1 MSFYEDRKLPEPT
14 AEHFPEDVVEL
25 EHLIAGRGGDADVPR
40 VVIGDGQHLR
50 EQAIGERTFEA
61 VRTERC
67 NHILKLDRESNLV
80 RVEAG
85 IRWGELREKLREE
98 GYSLQTYRPYA
109 DSATV
114 GGLLARRHPT
124 QPHRLSGDIRE
135 GCVALSAVSPTL
147 GDYRYLE
154 APRKASGPDLRHL
167 FISGEGALGVILNA
181 TLSISKPFP
190 GRLFEWEAPTVSDAA
205 QMMREL
211 GERGVHRAW
220 CHWRRSEGRFQAAV
234 HAPTRLLDAMVHR
247 FRAHYGESF
256 DSANE
261 AAVRKLRRRLE
272 AEMPDGRA
280 REQADLT
287 VALTY
292 SLADLV
298 DPQMG
303 DALDALDGASEI
315 EIVDWSP
322 HAATAY
328 VTYEPSTY
336 EELAENDWASPAFE
350 RALEARPIIG
360 GPTLTWPE
368 WTQRLKAQFDD
379 ARMLAVGP

>member
-1 MSFYEDRKLPEPT
+1 MSFYEERMLPEPQ

-25 EHLIAGRGGDADVPR
+25 EHLIAGRGGDADLPR

-50 EQAIGERTFEA
+50 EQVIGERGFEA

-67 NHILKLDRESNLV
+67 NHILKLDRQSNLV

-85 IRWGELREKLREE
+85 IRWGELREKMREE

-167 FISGEGALGVILNA
+167 FIGGEGALGVILNV
-181 TLSISKPFP
+181 TLSVSKPFP
-190 GRLFEWEAPTVSDAA
+190 GRLFEWEAATAADAA
-205 QMMREL
+205 EKMREL

-220 CHWRRSEGRFQAAV
+220 CHWRRSEGRFQAVV

-256 DSANE
+256 DSAHGE
-261 AAVRKLRRRLE
+261 AVRKLRRRLA

-280 REQADLT
+280 RAQADRT

-292 SLADLV
+292 SLTHLGEAI
-298 DPQMG
+298 
-303 DALDALDGASEI
+303 DALEGVGEV
-315 EIVDWSP
+315 EIVDWST

-328 VTYEPSTY
+328 VTFDEVPDDGWSL
-336 EELAENDWASPAFE
+336 EAFE
-350 RALEARPIIG
+350 TALEARPIIG
-360 GPTLTWPE
+360 GPSVTWPE
-368 WTQRLKAQFDD
+368 WAQKLKGEFDD
-379 ARMLAVGP
+379 RRMLAVGP